1 MAGYLSCLPPTLPT
15 VITRVTKACGMVA
28 NNNLSSFDPSTL
40 ARATSTRVR
49 IIASV
54 EFMSLGFLFTYPKQS
69 LLQLLISARG
79 RHTGISCGI
88 KFFPFIAISKFSLF
102 G

>member
-1 MAGYLSCLPPTLPT
+1 
-15 VITRVTKACGMVA
+15 MVA

-54 EFMSLGFLFTYPKQS
+54 EFMSFGLFIHLSQAVIVTITYQCPWKAHWYFLWNQMFSFYPNLKIFAVW
-69 LLQLLISARG
+69 LIGEVAEIPIME
-79 RHTGISCGI
+79 T
-88 KFFPFIAISKFSLF
+88 
-102 G
+102 